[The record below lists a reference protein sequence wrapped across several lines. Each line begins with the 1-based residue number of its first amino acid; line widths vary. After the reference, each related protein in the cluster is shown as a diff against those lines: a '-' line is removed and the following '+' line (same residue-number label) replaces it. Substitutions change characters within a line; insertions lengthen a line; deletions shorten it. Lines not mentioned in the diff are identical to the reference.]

1 MSYRPL
7 QREEDIGETI
17 ALRARRT
24 SAEEDE
30 LEDNNW
36 GLDAEVDAEALL
48 ETQGI
53 PTEIDL
59 SVACSRHLV
68 ILNSSSGR
76 SPFPWSRALQK
87 SYISSAFERLRWE
100 SCLEA

>member
-7 QREEDIGETI
+7 QREEDSGETI

-30 LEDNNW
+30 LEDNW
-36 GLDAEVDAEALL
+36 GLDTEVDAEALL
-48 ETQGI
+48 ETQGL

-59 SVACSRHLV
+59 
-68 ILNSSSGR
+68 
-76 SPFPWSRALQK
+76 
-87 SYISSAFERLRWE
+87 
-100 SCLEA
+100 